1 MLDAEQLAP
10 DRAGEEI
17 LSDIGAKAGR
27 EDGERAAAGRDERTS
42 LKLGELG
49 KPGVGNRVTGSQ
61 QPAAVSY
68 ELRARTLTPGSDP
81 RLSTFDFRLSTFD
94 FRLVTRDS

>member
-1 MLDAEQLAP
+1 MLDAEQLTP

-27 EDGERAAAGRDERTS
+27 EDGERAAQAGRDERTS

-49 KPGVGNRVTGSQ
+49 KSGVGERVASSQ
-61 QPAAVSY
+61 
-68 ELRARTLTPGSDP
+68 
-81 RLSTFDFRLSTFD
+81 RL
-94 FRLVTRDS
+94 